1 MTIVDTPLA
10 DTAPG
15 VVPEDPT
22 IATFRALADAMPAS
36 VLLMAPDGQ
45 VEYANQQAVAFRG
58 ASLDEQRGWKTAQ
71 LIHPDELP
79 LAIAAWTRCVATG
92 EAFEMEYRVRRA
104 DGVYRWFHVRGQ
116 PVRDAAGHIQR
127 WCFLDVDIDDRKQG
141 EVLLAQTLAELAAS
155 KQRLRAL
162 IDTVPGF
169 VWQAAPDGSV
179 EFLNQRWFDY
189 TGMQLEDALGSGWTS
204 RIHPA
209 DTAPLGAYWHALLA
223 SGQPGS
229 FEARLRG
236 ADDRYRWFLIRA
248 VPLLDDDGQVVRWYG
263 QNTDIEDRKQAELS
277 LARVRSELAHVAR
290 VASLGALTASIA
302 HEVNQPLAGIITN
315 ANTCMR
321 MLNAEPPNLAG
332 ARETVRR
339 TLRDG
344 SRASDVVK
352 RLRALFARSEAAAE
366 RLDLD
371 EAAREVVALLSDE
384 LDRAGVEVQLA
395 LAPGLPSAWADRV
408 QVQQVIL
415 NLLLNAS
422 EAMSRVVAHP
432 RQLSIA
438 TGLEGTDRVRL
449 SVSDSGSGVVPQ
461 DVERIFQAFHS
472 TKHAGMGI
480 GLSVSRSII
489 DSHGGRLWVQAAEGG
504 GAMFVFTLP
513 RAEARA

>member
-1 MTIVDTPLA
+1 MV
-10 DTAPG
+10 DTAPSDAAG
-15 VVPEDPT
+15 DPT

-36 VLLMAPDGQ
+36 VLLMTPDGQ

-58 ASLDEQRGWKTAQ
+58 ASLDQQRGWKTAE

-79 LAIAAWTRCVATG
+79 GAIAAWTHCVATG
-92 EAFEMEYRVRRA
+92 DNFEMEYRVRRA

-127 WCFLDVDIDDRKQG
+127 WCFLDVDIDDRKQS
-141 EVLLAQTLAELAAS
+141 EAMLAQTLAELDAS

-189 TGMQLEDALGSGWTS
+189 TGMQLEEALGNGWTS

-223 SGQPGS
+223 SGEPGS

-236 ADDRYRWFLIRA
+236 ADGRYRWFLIRA
-248 VPLLDDDGQVVRWYG
+248 VPLLDEDGHVVRWYG

-277 LARVRSELAHVAR
+277 LAKVRSELAHVAR
-290 VASLGALTASIA
+290 VASLGTLTASIA

-321 MLNAEPPNLAG
+321 MLNAEPPNLDG

-344 SRASDVVK
+344 NRASEVVK
-352 RLRALFARSEAAAE
+352 RLRALFARNEAAAE
-366 RLDLD
+366 PLDLN
-371 EAAREVVALLSDE
+371 EAAREVVALLSAE
-384 LDRAGVEVQLA
+384 LDRAGVAVQLA
-395 LAPGLPSAWADRV
+395 LAQPLPPVRADRV

-415 NLLLNAS
+415 NLLVNAT
-422 EAMSRVVAHP
+422 EAMSGLGEHRK
-432 RQLSIA
+432 RLRMA
-438 TGLEGTDRVRL
+438 TAADASGGVLL
-449 SVSDSGSGVVPQ
+449 SVADSGPGVEPQ
-461 DVERIFQAFHS
+461 DAERIFQAFHT
-472 TKHAGMGI
+472 TKHSGMGI

-489 DSHGGRLWVQAAEGG
+489 DSHGGALWVQAAEGG

-513 RAEARA
+513 CTETRA

>member
-1 MTIVDTPLA
+1 MVE
-10 DTAPG
+10 TAPSG
-15 VVPEDPT
+15 GSTDPT

-36 VLLMAPDGQ
+36 VLLMTPDGQ

-79 LAIAAWTRCVATG
+79 RAIAAWTHCVATG
-92 EAFEMEYRVRRA
+92 DNFEMEYRVRRA

-116 PVRDAAGHIQR
+116 SVRDAAGRIQR

-141 EVLLAQTLAELAAS
+141 EAMLAQTLAELAAS

-189 TGMQLEDALGSGWTS
+189 TGMQLEEALGSGWTS

-248 VPLLDDDGQVVRWYG
+248 VPLLDDDGQVLRWYG

-290 VASLGALTASIA
+290 VASLGTLTASIA

-321 MLNAEPPNLAG
+321 MLNAEPPNLDG

-344 SRASDVVK
+344 NRASDVVK
-352 RLRALFARSEAAAE
+352 RLRALFAKTDAAAE
-366 RLDLD
+366 PLDINQ
-371 EAAREVVALLSDE
+371 AAREVVALLSAE
-384 LDRAGVEVQLA
+384 LDRAGVAVQLA
-395 LAPGLPSAWADRV
+395 LAQPLPPVWADRV

-415 NLLLNAS
+415 NLLLNAT
-422 EAMSRVVAHP
+422 EAMSGLGERP
-432 RQLSIA
+432 KRLRLA
-438 TGLEGTDRVRL
+438 TAADASGGVLL
-449 SVSDSGSGVVPQ
+449 SVADSGPGVEPQ
-461 DVERIFQAFHS
+461 DAERIFQAFHT
-472 TKHAGMGI
+472 TKHSGMGI

-489 DSHGGRLWVQAAEGG
+489 DSHGGALWVQAAEGG
-504 GAMFVFTLP
+504 GAMFSFTLP
-513 RAEARA
+513 RGETRP

>member
-1 MTIVDTPLA
+1 MVETEPS
-10 DTAPG
+10 G
-15 VVPEDPT
+15 GPEDPT

-36 VLLMAPDGQ
+36 VLLMTPDGQ

-58 ASLDEQRGWKTAQ
+58 ASVEEQRAWKTAQ
-71 LIHPDELP
+71 LIHPDDLP
-79 LAIAAWTRCVATG
+79 QAIERWAHCVATG
-92 EAFEMEYRVRRA
+92 DRFEMEYRVRRA
-104 DGVYRWFHVRGQ
+104 DGAYRWFHVRGQ
-116 PVRDAAGHIQR
+116 PVKDAAGVILR

-141 EVLLAQTLAELAAS
+141 EALLAQTLAELAAS
-155 KQRLRAL
+155 KLRLRAL

-209 DTAPLGAYWHALLA
+209 DATPLGAYWQGLLA

-236 ADDRYRWFLIRA
+236 ADDSYRWFLIRA
-248 VPLLDDDGQVVRWYG
+248 VPLLDDTGRVLRWYG

-302 HEVNQPLAGIITN
+302 HEVNQPLSGIITN

-321 MLNAEPPNLAG
+321 MLNTEPPNLAG

-344 SRASDVVK
+344 NRASDVVK
-352 RLRALFARSEAAAE
+352 RLRALFARTEASAE
-366 RLDLD
+366 PLDLN
-371 EAAREVVALLSDE
+371 EAAREVLALASAE
-384 LDRAGVEVQLA
+384 LDRADVCVHLDLA
-395 LAPGLPSAWADRV
+395 ERLPRAWADRV

-415 NLLLNAS
+415 NLLLNAL
-422 EAMSRVVAHP
+422 EAMSALDDRPKRLWVGT
-432 RQLSIA
+432 S
-438 TGLEGTDRVRL
+438 TEGTGNVRL
-449 SVSDSGSGVVPQ
+449 SVGDSGTGVDPQ

-472 TKHAGMGI
+472 TKRTGMGV

-489 DSHGGRLWVQAAEGG
+489 DSHGGALWVEASDAG
-504 GAMFVFTLP
+504 GAMFAFTLP

>member
-1 MTIVDTPLA
+1 MAKTEPRA
-10 DTAPG
+10 G
-15 VVPEDPT
+15 SEDPT

-36 VLLMAPDGQ
+36 VLLMTPDGQ
-45 VEYANQQAVAFRG
+45 VEYANEQAIAFRG
-58 ASLDEQRGWKTAQ
+58 ASLEEQRAWKTAQ
-71 LIHPDELP
+71 LIHPDELAQ
-79 LAIAAWTRCVATG
+79 AIEQWTHCVATG
-92 EAFEMEYRVRRA
+92 DRFEMEYRVRRA
-104 DGVYRWFHVRGQ
+104 DGAYRWFHVRGQ
-116 PVRDAAGHIQR
+116 PVRDAAGSIQR
-127 WCFLDVDIDDRKQG
+127 WCFLDVDIDDRKRG
-141 EVLLAQTLAELAAS
+141 EALLAQTLAELAAS

-189 TGMQLEDALGSGWTS
+189 TGMQPEDALGSGWTS

-209 DTAPLGAYWHALLA
+209 DAAPLGAYWHALLA
-223 SGQPGS
+223 SGEQGS
-229 FEARLRG
+229 FEARLRA
-236 ADDRYRWFLIRA
+236 ADERYRWFLIRA
-248 VPLLDDDGQVVRWYG
+248 VPLLDDSGKVLRWYG

-321 MLNAEPPNLAG
+321 MLNADPPNLVG

-344 SRASDVVK
+344 NRASDVVK
-352 RLRALFARSEAAAE
+352 RLRALFAKADATAE
-366 RLDLD
+366 PLDLN
-371 EAAREVVALLSDE
+371 EATREVLALASAE
-384 LDRAGVEVQLA
+384 LDRAGISLQLR
-395 LAPGLPSAWADRV
+395 LEDPLPPAWADRV

-422 EAMSRVVAHP
+422 EAMSALEHRSRRLRVTTSA
-432 RQLSIA
+432 
-438 TGLEGTDRVRL
+438 EGTDRVRL
-449 SVSDSGSGVVPQ
+449 SVSDSGDGVDPH
-461 DVERIFQAFHS
+461 DAERIFQAFHT
-472 TKHAGMGI
+472 TKPSGMGI

-489 DSHGGRLWVQAAEGG
+489 DSHGGALWVEAADMG
-504 GAMFVFTLP
+504 GAQFAFTLP